1 MSDLRKAK
9 LNYSENCARE
19 EFAGPFPEVE
29 IWLNKQVTHVSLLHK
44 SFGRYDLTVPVDS
57 DASFPR
63 QLAGR
68 VQTGRHSMSDPAIGA
83 ATPQTV
89 DAD

>member
-1 MSDLRKAK
+1 LKFGSTTKSHIKMHTRLLYPHDGA
-9 LNYSENCARE
+9 N
-19 EFAGPFPEVE
+19 F
-29 IWLNKQVTHVSLLHK
+29 VSLLHK

-63 QLAGR
+63 QLQGH
-68 VQTGRHSMSDPAIGA
+68 VETGRHSMSDPAIGA